1 LATQAFTKVDFDL
14 GNLISQI
21 GQGTIGLPEIQRPF
35 VWKPVK
41 VRDLFDSMY
50 RGYPVGYL
58 LFWANPTDA
67 SSRTIGTDGKQ
78 MPARVLV
85 VDGQQRLTS
94 LYAVMRAKPVL
105 NANYVEKRIHISFNP
120 MKERF
125 DVLSAAIKKDPE
137 WVQDISEVWAPD
149 PGLHAYVGQ
158 FVERLRASR
167 EVTDDEQRVI
177 GESLQRLHNII
188 FFPFTALQLSA
199 DLEEERVA
207 EVFVRIN
214 SEGVSLKQA
223 DFILTLMSVFWE
235 KGRRQLED
243 FAREAKKPGDGA
255 SPFNWFID
263 PKPDQLLRVGVA
275 LAFRRARLST
285 VYSILRGKDL
295 KTHEVSSDRRDEQ
308 FEALQ
313 DAQNAVL
320 DLTNWHEYFKSV
332 QAAGYRSKRMVM
344 SDTNLM
350 YTYALYLVGRED
362 FGLSHQ
368 ELRPVIA
375 RWFFMSSLTAR
386 YTGSSETQME
396 ADLARIG
403 RATNGE
409 EFLAELDRMAS
420 TQLTGDFFAIQLP
433 NELDR
438 SGTRNPGLFAYDAAL
453 CVLGARVLF
462 SQLTVSE
469 LLDPSIRANKSSVER
484 HHLFPKAYLKTIGF
498 TKASETNQIANY
510 ALVEWS
516 NNISIGGRP
525 PSEYAPPLFSNMDAE
540 ARTQSAFWNA
550 LPPNWELMEYKPFL
564 GARRRIIADVIRA
577 GWEALG
583 ADVEEPEDG
592 TIKSVRTEA
601 DVSGHWTAE
610 EIIAR
615 HESDRV
621 EFKSSARWHYHKSA
635 VDKAIEEEIVKTV
648 AAFMNADGGT
658 LLIGVDDD
666 GSVLGLD
673 RDLSSVQGKDLDGFD
688 LWLHRKLADAV
699 GKAAVGHLL
708 TVEFVDVDEM
718 TICRVDVAA
727 SPQPVWANTSE
738 AQGVMFVRL
747 GASSQRFSAAEAVE
761 YVKQHW
767 DGGPHKSVAV
777 PQPELPQEDG
787 REGDA
792 TAEPN
797 AATPE
802 HDVAAESQR
811 VENSDSSDDTDL
823 EQQFHQA
830 MVDVYLN
837 AKSEAGYNASR
848 FIQMVSEHGGL
859 ETARILIHSQEAS
872 DGFRAL
878 WEAKRLDLSVEAL
891 VLDPVWEDL
900 FTADECE
907 ISRSRLSLYD
917 YEPE

>member
-1 LATQAFTKVDFDL
+1 MDVDV
-14 GNLISQI
+14 G
-21 GQGTIGLPEIQRPF
+21 EF
-35 VWKPVK
+35 V
-41 VRDLFDSMY
+41 D
-50 RGYPVGYL
+50 
-58 LFWANPTDA
+58 
-67 SSRTIGTDGKQ
+67 
-78 MPARVLV
+78 
-85 VDGQQRLTS
+85 
-94 LYAVMRAKPVL
+94 
-105 NANYVEKRIHISFNP
+105 
-120 MKERF
+120 
-125 DVLSAAIKKDPE
+125 
-137 WVQDISEVWAPD
+137 
-149 PGLHAYVGQ
+149 
-158 FVERLRASR
+158 RLRASR
-167 EVTDDEQRVI
+167 EVTDEEQRTI
-177 GESLQRLHNII
+177 GEFLQRLYNIT
-188 FFPFTALQLSA
+188 FFPFTALQLSS
-199 DLEEERVA
+199 DLEAERVA
-207 EVFVRIN
+207 EIFVRIN

-235 KGRRQLED
+235 KGRRELED
-243 FAREAKKPGDGA
+243 FARAAKMPGDGP

-295 KTHEVSSDRRDEQ
+295 KTHEVSGDRRDEQ

-313 DAQNAVL
+313 KAQNAVL
-320 DLTNWHEYFKSV
+320 DLTNWHEYFKAV

-350 YTYALYLVGRED
+350 YTYALYLIGRED

-368 ELRPVIA
+368 QLRPVIA
-375 RWFFMSSLTAR
+375 RWFSMSSLTAR
-386 YTGSSETQME
+386 YTGSTETQME
-396 ADLARIG
+396 ADLARLG
-403 RATNGE
+403 RAATGE
-409 EFLAELDRMAS
+409 AFLAELDRMAS

-438 SGTRNPGLFAYDAAL
+438 SGTRSPGLFAYDAAL
-453 CVLGARVLF
+453 CVLGARALF

-469 LLDPSIRANKSSVER
+469 LLDPSIQANKSSVER

-516 NNISIGGRP
+516 NNVSIGAKP
-525 PSEYAPPLFSNMDAE
+525 PSEYAPPLFVDMTGE
-540 ARTQSAFWNA
+540 ARAQSAFWSA
-550 LPPNWELMEYKPFL
+550 LPSDWKTMEYKPFL
-564 GARRRIIADVIRA
+564 GARRRMIADVIRA
-577 GWEALG
+577 GWETLG
-583 ADVEEPEDG
+583 ADVEESEDG
-592 TIKSVRTEA
+592 VTKEIEAEA

-610 EIIAR
+610 EIISR

-635 VDKAIEEEIVKTV
+635 VDKVIEDEIVKTV

-688 LWLHRKLADAV
+688 LWLHKKLADAV

-708 TVEFVDVDEM
+708 SAEFVDVDEM

-727 SPQPVWANTSE
+727 SPNPIWAKTSE

-747 GASSQRFSAAEAVE
+747 GASSQRFSAAEAVD

-767 DGGPHKSVAV
+767 DGVQSKRVVEPQRETREQAGSDARSPSVTRESLSPTESGGV
-777 PQPELPQEDG
+777 PVEDSG
-787 REGDA
+787 AIDE
-792 TAEPN
+792 
-797 AATPE
+797 
-802 HDVAAESQR
+802 
-811 VENSDSSDDTDL
+811 SDD
-823 EQQFHQA
+823 EQRFHQA
-830 MVDVYLN
+830 MVNVYLN
-837 AKSEAGYNASR
+837 AKSEAGYNANR

-859 ETARILIHSQEAS
+859 ETARILIHSQDAS

-891 VLDPVWEDL
+891 VLDVEWDGL
-900 FTADECE
+900 FDREERE
-907 ISRSRLSLYD
+907 IARSRLTLYN